1 MIFLKHKDTKTQ
13 RHKERPH
20 VTVGFTPAMFA
31 AFLCAFVSLCIC
43 VSYAQQ
49 NPNQFSLQ
57 VNTQLVVQTV
67 TVKDNT
73 GKTVEGL
80 TAGDFTVTED
90 GVPQTISVFDFQR
103 LEDTPAAQPATPIQA
118 RPQASGNSQYQDRR
132 LLVLFFDQ
140 TTSAPSDQLRSFA
153 AAVKFI
159 RTEMQA
165 PDLVMIMTFS
175 KGAVRTLQEFTNN
188 RDQLL

>member
-31 AFLCAFVSLCIC
+31 AFLCAFVSLCLC

-67 TVKDNT
+67 TVKDN
-73 GKTVEGL
+73 
-80 TAGDFTVTED
+80 AG
-90 GVPQTISVFDFQR
+90 I
-103 LEDTPAAQPATPIQA
+103 
-118 RPQASGNSQYQDRR
+118 
-132 LLVLFFDQ
+132 
-140 TTSAPSDQLRSFA
+140 
-153 AAVKFI
+153 
-159 RTEMQA
+159 
-165 PDLVMIMTFS
+165 
-175 KGAVRTLQEFTNN
+175 
-188 RDQLL
+188 